1 MSAGDSSRTSC
12 TNTTNFNVTV
22 FASFQYPYDV
32 SSFRYNYPDGPP
44 STTLCTGP
52 IAGAGNHALSGSCQ
66 FFVGM
71 GVLTFLYCLVILPV
85 YVFVYTIK
93 LDFSKYVAI
102 VVSDL

>member
-1 MSAGDSSRTSC
+1 MRLGK
-12 TNTTNFNVTV
+12 
-22 FASFQYPYDV
+22 YDV
-32 SSFRYNYPDGPP
+32 NTKTHS
-44 STTLCTGP
+44 
-52 IAGAGNHALSGSCQ
+52 NHALCQ